1 MSYVDR
7 VLIKNEEVLYR
18 ATVSVWSLVPAIVL
32 GVLLL
37 PAMGFGLLLLFWAWI
52 RYATTELAVTNKR
65 VIAKTGLVQRKT
77 IEMFLSKVESV
88 QIDQSILGRILNY
101 GTVLISGTG
110 VHSAPFK
117 SIADPLLFRKNF
129 MSAADELQTATAD
142 LRDGASKA
150 A

>member
-88 QIDQSILGRILNY
+88 QIDQSILGQ
-101 GTVLISGTG
+101 S
-110 VHSAPFK
+110 
-117 SIADPLLFRKNF
+117 
-129 MSAADELQTATAD
+129 
-142 LRDGASKA
+142 
-150 A
+150 